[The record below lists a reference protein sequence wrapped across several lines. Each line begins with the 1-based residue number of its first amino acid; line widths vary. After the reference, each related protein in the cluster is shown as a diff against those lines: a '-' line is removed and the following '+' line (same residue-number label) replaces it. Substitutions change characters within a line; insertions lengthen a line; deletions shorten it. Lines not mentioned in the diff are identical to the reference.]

1 MSAGSYKHAVSVSGQ
16 VFFCAAP
23 IRLDAYDGCQFGCVY
38 CFSRRRARRWASK
51 GVHAA
56 NSKALELR
64 LKRVAAGSYLSALDE
79 FLAMRVPIQL
89 GGLHDPFTPR
99 EKSLG
104 VTYQLLRILC
114 ESNYPTLISTKGE
127 FVVDT
132 EYIALLRQMNVV
144 VRFSAAGVAER
155 FRAAIDRRC
164 ASFERTLEKIATLT
178 ARGIKTTLRIQ
189 PVIPGFEEDA
199 LRMTHRAALA
209 GASQVSFEY
218 LKLPKETLRTD
229 VQIMSGV
236 IGFDILRHMKAIGLA
251 EQGWDYALAP
261 RAKRSF
267 IITARRDCHE
277 NGLSFGA
284 GDTEFIP
291 WSDGD
296 GCCGSASHNFHNSTQ
311 FRANYVGAIKSALTG
326 PHHEVRFH
334 SIEERWSPI
343 RPVSTYLDSRS
354 RTGVSHHGTSDW
366 ISMVAT
372 RWNGGLGPYSPAFFD
387 GVRWTGKVDAKGFRI
402 YDATSLASSLASTE

>member
-1 MSAGSYKHAVSVSGQ
+1 
-16 VFFCAAP
+16 
-23 IRLDAYDGCQFGCVY
+23 
-38 CFSRRRARRWASK
+38 
-51 GVHAA
+51 
-56 NSKALELR
+56 
-64 LKRVAAGSYLSALDE
+64 LKRVAAENYLSALDE
-79 FLAMRVPIQL
+79 CLAMRVPIQL

-99 EKSLG
+99 EKSFG

-114 ESNYPTLISTKGE
+114 DSNYPTLISTKGE
-127 FVVDT
+127 LVVET

-155 FRAAIDRRC
+155 FRSAIDRRC
-164 ASFERTLEKIATLT
+164 ASFERTLEKIATLA

-229 VQIMSGV
+229 IQIMSDV

-267 IITARRDCHE
+267 IITARRACHE
-277 NGLSFGA
+277 SGLSFGA

-296 GCCGSASHNFHNSTQ
+296 GCCGSTSHNFRSSTQ

-326 PHHEVRFH
+326 PHHEVHFH
-334 SIEERWSPI
+334 SVEKVWSPI

-354 RTGVSHHGTSDW
+354 RNGAGDHRSSDW
-366 ISMVAT
+366 IKLVAA

-387 GVRWTGKVDAKGFRI
+387 GVRWTGKVDAMGFRV
-402 YDATSLASSLASTE
+402 YDATSLASGLASTGYVTRFERQSL